1 MKTKKTS
8 FNLTKA
14 TLLLENEILNNM
26 DISRVA
32 FHRRAINYF
41 LGNGGSIHPYLL
53 IKDRSDPNYVHK
65 DAMEQIYLDAERE
78 SALLKVSEKYDNCG
92 ITIVLFQALMTYC
105 SVMAPIILGDEAVE
119 KMFGE

>member
-26 DISRVA
+26 DISRA
-32 FHRRAINYF
+32 TFHRRAINYF
-41 LGNGGSIHPYLL
+41 LENDGAVHPYLL
-53 IKDRSDPNYVHK
+53 IRDRSDPNYVHK

-78 SALLKVSEKYDNCG
+78 SALLEVSRKNGNCG
-92 ITIVLFQALMTYC
+92 ITTVLFQALMTYC
-105 SVMAPIILGDEAVE
+105 SVIAPVVLGDAAME